1 MRNVQRME
9 GIDRGLA
16 SEINFAITK
25 FRELPEEQRR
35 SLAREILDNP
45 TDSEPFAKAGIK
57 VYELLLDADSDEVTR
72 YMNDVHCDG
81 DQIFDFYMIAG
92 SHSVKAA
99 RLTHFFR
106 EHLIVT
112 DDECNV
118 PEMETGETA
127 SA

>member
-1 MRNVQRME
+1 MDNVPRMD

-25 FRELPEEQRR
+25 FRELPEEKRR
-35 SLAREILDNP
+35 TLAEAILSNP
-45 TDSEPFAKAGIK
+45 TNSQAFANAGIEI
-57 VYELLLDADSDEVTR
+57 YNLLLDGNPDEITK
-72 YMNDVHCDG
+72 YMNDVHCGG
-81 DQIFDFYMIAG
+81 DQIFDFYMIVG
-92 SHSVKAA
+92 SHSFKAA

-112 DDECNV
+112 DDGCNV